1 MRKRPLLW
9 TVCAALVVVIAA
21 LILLITSGRP
31 SGESEPRASLPIRV
45 VIGADIRGTNPGV
58 TRDGN
63 TDAILH
69 HVVESLVAY
78 RQNLEVAPML
88 AERVDVSP
96 DHRTYRFVLRD
107 GLRFHNGAPVTSA
120 EVKWSWERMLD
131 PETGF
136 RCRLWFDGSVE
147 TGFGSKIVSIATPDA
162 RTVVFTLDRGN
173 TSFLDQLASLQC
185 ITAILHPDSVGQNG
199 EWLAPVGTGPY
210 RIREWRRG
218 EYVELERFEGYAA
231 RPEPS
236 DGYAGARIAR
246 APRIRFVIIP
256 EISVGMSALRA
267 GDIDILPRVP
277 PYLIAHTDLQ
287 GDGIEVK
294 SSDQLSWHTLLI
306 QTRDPLLKDVRFR
319 RAIAKA
325 INLSQLAA
333 IATYG
338 TAPANSS
345 AIPRISP
352 FHSSPQEL
360 WWAYDPAGVRAL
372 LTQVGYR
379 GQPIWIQTNRK
390 TPFTFDNAVAIQAML
405 IAAGLDA
412 RLEVIDWATQLS
424 NYLEGNFQLSV
435 FSYSARA
442 HPVLNYAA
450 FVGSKDKNPL
460 VQWDDPAARRL
471 LRAAT
476 EIGSQTQQQMIFD
489 QMHRLMARDV
499 PIIGL
504 YNEPSSDLVRGDIR
518 GFRNWPIG
526 HPRLWGVWRAEK

>member
-1 MRKRPLLW
+1 MTKRRLSW
-9 TVCAALVVVIAA
+9 TIGVVVAA
-21 LILLITSGRP
+21 ILAILLVATPRRP
-31 SGESEPRASLPIRV
+31 AAEAGHPASLPIRIA
-45 VIGADIRGTNPGV
+45 IGADIRGTNPGV

-78 RQNLEVAPML
+78 RENLEVAPLL
-88 AERVDVSP
+88 AERVEVSP
-96 DHRTYRFVLRD
+96 DHATYRFILRE

-131 PETGF
+131 PRTGF
-136 RCRLWFDGSVE
+136 LCRIWYDGSLD
-147 TGFGSKIVSIATPDA
+147 TGFGSKITSIATPDP
-162 RTVVFTLDRGN
+162 RTVVFTLDRPN
-173 TSFLDQLASLQC
+173 SSFLDQLASLQC
-185 ITAILHPDSVGQNG
+185 ITAILHPDSVGKDG
-199 EWLAPVGTGPY
+199 KWREPIGTGPY
-210 RIREWRRG
+210 RIRQWRRG
-218 EYVELERFEGYAA
+218 EYVDLERFKGYAVRA
-231 RPEPS
+231 EPG
-236 DGYAGARIAR
+236 DGYAGGRIAR
-246 APRIRFVIIP
+246 APRLRFVIIP
-256 EISVGMSALRA
+256 EISVGLSAIQA

-277 PYLIAHTDLQ
+277 PNLIAHMNIR
-287 GDGIEVK
+287 GSGIKVE
-294 SSDQLSWHTLLI
+294 SSEQLAWHTLLI
-306 QTRDPLLKDVRFR
+306 QTRDPLLKDVSMR

-338 TAPANSS
+338 SVPANPS
-345 AIPRISP
+345 AVPKISP
-352 FHSSPQEL
+352 FHSAPQEL
-360 WWAYDPAGVRAL
+360 WWSYDPRGVGAL
-372 LTQVGYR
+372 LAKAGYR

-424 NYLEGNFQLSV
+424 NYLKGEFQLSV

-450 FVGSKDKNPL
+450 FVGSKEKNPQ
-460 VQWDDPAARRL
+460 VQWDDPTARRL

-476 EIGSQTQQQMIFD
+476 EARSPAQQQAIFD
-489 QMHRLMARDV
+489 RLHRLMARDV

-504 YNEPSSDLVRGDIR
+504 YNEPSNDLVRSDIR
-518 GFRNWPIG
+518 GFRTWPIG
-526 HPRLWGVWRAEK
+526 HPRLWGVWREGI